1 MEFAGAGTD
10 YNALPE
16 NGGTKIEA
24 NEQVSENYGRVY
36 TSGTDELG
44 DFKVGYFANIE
55 NRTGNITFGGTVE
68 IEEVAFLK
76 IKGGEFAFMPIDTTT
91 TFHAIVS
98 TADDLIEYG
107 VFGSDSSSVRYT

>member
-1 MEFAGAGTD
+1 MDLASSLSADSGFIKRVKVASTTLGQ
-10 YNALPE
+10 
-16 NGGTKIEA
+16 NGEVLYKNGDKTGSA
-24 NEQVSENYGRVY
+24 YLYVRNLQTGDDDVVTVY
-36 TSGTDELG
+36 ESINDH
-44 DFKVGYFANIE
+44 
-55 NRTGNITFGGTVE
+55 
-68 IEEVAFLK
+68 EVLK